1 MGGRGGRDEGDRRSP
16 GRCGLPSPAFAS
28 GAQLQ
33 SWSCGGCGPRS
44 ATSAFETATFGGT
57 RLKGT
62 AVRATGPFRNTP
74 VPPSLPRLSAL
85 KHAACPIPRV
95 GLWKGLGRVFLLDK
109 RQGCSVADTGQLQST
124 CRNARG
130 RPVPVSA
137 TSGDGRPVCLFSKCG
152 DASGSGHTDR
162 FAEVKNARR
171 GTAKD
176 MAQRTSDPVATRL
189 RLRVARARL
198 EVNRPLASPRDTEL
212 AAPAARLGSGVS
224 LPQTAPVLRR
234 HHEPRAATAGG
245 RGPRRPQRRRHA
257 RAPSTAP
264 LPPQLPGSGG
274 AVRTS

>member
-1 MGGRGGRDEGDRRSP
+1 MLDPVSRALEGPGEGLPPGQASGLLRGGH
-16 GRCGLPSPAFAS
+16 
-28 GAQLQ
+28 
-33 SWSCGGCGPRS
+33 
-44 ATSAFETATFGGT
+44 GT
-57 RLKGT
+57 T
-62 AVRATGPFRNTP
+62 AVH
-74 VPPSLPRLSAL
+74 LPER
-85 KHAACPIPRV
+85 
-95 GLWKGLGRVFLLDK
+95 
-109 RQGCSVADTGQLQST
+109 
-124 CRNARG
+124 RG

-257 RAPSTAP
+257 RAPSTGP
-264 LPPQLPGSGG
+264 LPPQPPGSGG
-274 AVRTS
+274 EVRTP